1 MALNHLESIPEKQ
14 CLMEDFKDLE
24 VGHLD
29 TWNDGFCFLNLIG
42 CIHHFMLQES
52 QRQIEVVEQR
62 YAKYKEVVWDLQHQ
76 LDESKR
82 KIQEYRV

>member
-29 TWNDGFCFLNLIG
+29 TWNDGFVFGI
-42 CIHHFMLQES
+42 
-52 QRQIEVVEQR
+52 
-62 YAKYKEVVWDLQHQ
+62 
-76 LDESKR
+76 
-82 KIQEYRV
+82 